1 MTLELKNDSKNSVN
15 EVNKKVRLNW
25 IDVAKGIC
33 ILAVILGHMG
43 ETKID
48 NIVFAFHLTT
58 FFVLSGYTL
67 KTDKLDKNYAASKF
81 KRLLI
86 PYFVTCLCIL
96 LADIANL
103 IIIKHIYSISVIS
116 TSIVNDL
123 IRTFFASGSIK
134 SFGNIV
140 LPSRIGGIWF
150 FPALFFALIIC
161 KLIINKV
168 QRYRTRFGISLA
180 LAFIGM
186 ITAKYIWLPF
196 SIQSAMFA
204 CPFIIFGKYLQECKI
219 LEKIKAKEIILFL
232 VVFIFGYITNK
243 NMISFATASMRDW
256 IFTPIIGIISSI
268 IIIKLSM
275 FIEKS
280 KVLKYIGTNSLY
292 VLCTHIFLLECGGYY
307 IIKLYNKLGIEPK
320 IYFTVIIH
328 VILCLIATAII
339 NIIKNNLCNKDI
351 KSIKIGKRD
360 LTIDVIRAICI
371 IAMIFG
377 HCSINSGLRRFIF
390 SFHMMAFIFLSG
402 YLYKDNSDSLGKRL
416 WKEIK
421 RLIIPSLIFS
431 IVYII
436 KNNYEVLDEVKTL
449 LLGMSFSKNILTD
462 IRSIGPYYFVL
473 LLFVIKIIYICVS
486 KLSKK
491 TDEKNQWLIKTSLL
505 CLGISVVGYTL
516 GNKGYWLPW
525 SIDVAL
531 YCIIFF
537 HIGRVFRE
545 YDLISKLME
554 RKYLYFVLT
563 PIWVYMI
570 YSGSMEIAIRKYNPF
585 GLVIIG
591 AICGIL
597 TIYIFADSIS
607 KRIGKIGNKIT
618 ELIGS
623 STIYILIIHTIFNGD
638 IVKYIDNLGFD
649 KKNIYNLIISILI
662 QIVAGVIINSVII
675 FIKNKIQ
682 KIKLSMQEH
691 SNERNKA
698 NKVLY

>member
-1 MTLELKNDSKNSVN
+1 MELKNDNKNSVN
-15 EVNKKVRLNW
+15 EVNKKVILNW

-48 NIVFAFHLTT
+48 NFVFAFHLTT
-58 FFVLSGYTL
+58 FFILSGYTL
-67 KTDKLDKNYAASKF
+67 KADKLDKNYVSSKF

-86 PYFVTCLCIL
+86 PYSVTCLCIL
-96 LADIANL
+96 VADIVNI
-103 IIIKHIYSISVIS
+103 IIIKHIYTINDIS
-116 TSIVNDL
+116 TSIINDL

-134 SFGNIV
+134 SFGNIM

-150 FPALFFALIIC
+150 FPALFFALIMC
-161 KLIINKV
+161 KLIITKANS
-168 QRYRTRFGISLA
+168 YRTKFGISVA
-180 LAFIGM
+180 LAFIAM

-204 CPFIIFGKYLQECKI
+204 CPFIIFGKYLQECEI
-219 LEKIKAKEIILFL
+219 LKKIKAKEIILFL
-232 VVFIFGYITNK
+232 VVFVLGYIKNK

-256 IFTPIIGIISSI
+256 IFTPIIGIASSI

-275 FIEKS
+275 FIEKC
-280 KVLKYIGTNSLY
+280 KVLKYIGKNSLY
-292 VLCTHIFLLECGGYY
+292 VLCIHIFLLECGGYY
-307 IIKLYNKLGIEPK
+307 ITKLYNKLSIEPK
-320 IYFTVIIH
+320 FYFTVIIH
-328 VILCLIATAII
+328 VILCLIVTAII
-339 NIIKNNLCNKDI
+339 NYIKKYLGNKDI
-351 KSIKIGKRD
+351 KNIKICKRD

-390 SFHMMAFIFLSG
+390 SFHMMAFVFLSG

-416 WKEIK
+416 LKEIK

-431 IVYII
+431 ILYII

-449 LLGMSFSKNILTD
+449 LLGMSFSKNILTNV
-462 IRSIGPYYFVL
+462 RSIGPYYFVL
-473 LLFVIKIIYICVS
+473 LLFVIKIIYICIS

-491 TDEKNQWLIKTSLL
+491 TDDKSQWLIKTSIY
-505 CLGISVVGYTL
+505 CLGISVVGYIL

-537 HIGRVFRE
+537 HIGQVFKE
-545 YDLISKLME
+545 YDLINKLME
-554 RKYLYFVLT
+554 SKYLYFILA

-570 YSGSMEIAIRKYNPF
+570 YSGSMEIAIRKYNSF
-585 GLVIIG
+585 GLVIVG
-591 AICGIL
+591 ATCGIL

-618 ELIGS
+618 EQIGS
-623 STIYILIIHTIFNGD
+623 STIYILIIHTIFNGE
-638 IVKYIDNLGFD
+638 IVKYIDNLGLD
-649 KKNIYNLIISILI
+649 KRNIYNLIIAILI
-662 QIVAGVIINSVII
+662 QIIAGVIINNVILTI
-675 FIKNKIQ
+675 NKLMKYNKKN
-682 KIKLSMQEH
+682 
-691 SNERNKA
+691 
-698 NKVLY
+698 